1 MANPSMVSDMQV
13 RDSHF
18 TLTRTLFLTMALFAV
33 AFLAACSSDGSSSS
47 TSAPEEEVS
56 RERNV
61 SQVPWNKPENWEGG
75 AVGGVNPGLGN

>member
-13 RDSHF
+13 RDSQ
-18 TLTRTLFLTMALFAV
+18 LALSRTLFLSFALFAV
-33 AFLAACSSDGSSSS
+33 AFLAACSSDGSS
-47 TSAPEEEVS
+47 TSAREEEVS

-61 SQVPWNKPENWEGG
+61 SQVPWNKPAGWEGG